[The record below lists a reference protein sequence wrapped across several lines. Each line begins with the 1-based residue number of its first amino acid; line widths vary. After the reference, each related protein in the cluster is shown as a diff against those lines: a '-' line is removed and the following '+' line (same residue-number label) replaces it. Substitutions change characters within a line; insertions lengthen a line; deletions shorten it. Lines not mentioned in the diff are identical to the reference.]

1 MRRRPS
7 FVQIREDRP
16 SQRSMQCQDPTA
28 LSSSASKIAFRP
40 DRSIRWFGQSEVFD
54 GRLEPSF
61 FVRNAGGCRAA
72 DCQANRRED
81 SSCRQRVHRLI
92 KARTLSH
99 PEDPHPPHKEDRPAA
114 GFSKR
119 SGQKDE
125 GVALDERSFIACG
138 KATTMDVTINVNL
151 TPKEARELMALPD
164 LQPLQ
169 DEALAEIRR
178 RVMAQAE
185 NISADGLLKS
195 WFMGSSS
202 AFEIFRNMTDSM
214 LSQNAGRVVS
224 TAAGSEESRRG

>member
-1 MRRRPS
+1 M
-7 FVQIREDRP
+7 VGV
-16 SQRSMQCQDPTA
+16 RS
-28 LSSSASKIAFRP
+28 
-40 DRSIRWFGQSEVFD
+40 
-54 GRLEPSF
+54 
-61 FVRNAGGCRAA
+61 
-72 DCQANRRED
+72 
-81 SSCRQRVHRLI
+81 
-92 KARTLSH
+92 
-99 PEDPHPPHKEDRPAA
+99 RPARAEPPIARRIFRILKNRTRPTRGQA
-114 GFSKR
+114 GSRAFKAI
-119 SGQKDE
+119 GQKDE

-151 TPKEARELMALPD
+151 TPKEARELMGLPD

-214 LSQNAGRVVS
+214 LSQNAGRVS